1 MKKLMNKLVRTAR
14 LAVFLIPRILREG
27 GEDMLFG
34 VAFCIASCVVAGTA
48 KYSDVPASIRPLVDD
63 ALRKM
68 GAEALIEK

>member
-1 MKKLMNKLVRTAR
+1 
-14 LAVFLIPRILREG
+14 
-27 GEDMLFG
+27 MLFG

-48 KYSDVPASIRPLVDD
+48 KYSDVPTNIRPLVDD

>member
-1 MKKLMNKLVRTAR
+1 MKKLINKLVRTAR

-27 GEDMLFG
+27 GGDMLFG
-34 VAFCIASCVVAGTA
+34 VAFCIASCIVAGTA
-48 KYSDVPASIRPLVDD
+48 KYSDVPANIRPLVDD

>member
-1 MKKLMNKLVRTAR
+1 MKKLINRIGKTAR
-14 LAVFLIPRILREG
+14 LAVFLIPRILKEG

-34 VAFCIASCVVAGTA
+34 VAFCIASCIVAGTA
-48 KYSDVPASIRPLVDD
+48 KYREVPASIRPLVDD

>member
-1 MKKLMNKLVRTAR
+1 MKKLISRIGRTVRLT
-14 LAVFLIPRILREG
+14 VFLIPRILKEG

-34 VAFCIASCVVAGTA
+34 VAFCIASCIVAGTA

-63 ALRKM
+63 ALRQM

>member
-34 VAFCIASCVVAGTA
+34 VAFCIASCIVAGTA
-48 KYSDVPASIRPLVDD
+48 KYSDVPTSIRPLVDD